1 MNAVAAN
8 VVLCSLVAPSLGR
21 RSCGIVASSSNLC
34 SSSPVRLP
42 KQQVVYSA
50 ESKKTNQCAS
60 AVNMYRIAADVDR
73 SVETDEEERCAE
85 QGIVCHRTETG
96 EITCEGF
103 DEGPHFHPIARA
115 QQRTVMMNASHIAQ
129 LTRGV
134 SRAPSSAPSQEIS
147 VYTVVQEEERGECY
161 CEGKDES

>member
-1 MNAVAAN
+1 MNALVAN
-8 VVLCSLVAPSLGR
+8 VVSCSLVAPSLGR
-21 RSCGIVASSSNLC
+21 RRCGTVASSSNLS
-34 SSSPVRLP
+34 SSSPVRSP

-50 ESKKTNQCAS
+50 ESKKMNPCAS
-60 AVNMYRIAADVDR
+60 AVNMHRIATDVDR
-73 SVETDEEERCAE
+73 SVVTEEEERCAE

-115 QQRTVMMNASHIAQ
+115 QQRTVMMNASHMAQ

-134 SRAPSSAPSQEIS
+134 SQAPSSAPSQEIS
-147 VYTVVQEEERGECY
+147 VYTVVEEKGRGECY